1 MARPGPSRATSH
13 AGHPRPAS
21 PYVRRFVL
29 AGLLSLLAWG
39 LLRLLAPGP
48 AIPWTAE
55 MLAAAGRM
63 QEALAVTSRHCREAG
78 IPMDPLA
85 DPSGTCLMG
94 PELGE
99 LFTTLGQLEAKRTT
113 LAPDMA
119 GVLVHLLREAGVS
132 RGDTVAVGASGSFPA
147 LVMATVVAVEA
158 LGAHPVTVL
167 SLGASSFGATRA
179 ELHLLHLYR
188 LLQEADVIA
197 TPPVAVSLGGSGDL
211 GLEFD
216 AEVRDRLVRDVV
228 ESGLPLLEDPDL
240 VSGVAGRMALYLGEP
255 RQGGAPE
262 GAPGAQV
269 PPGPEMEEAAGTP
282 ARPSPGRVAAF
293 VNVGGTDTNLGTS
306 PRILGL
312 PPGLVKPVGL
322 PGEGEGGVLFAMMAR
337 GIPVIHL
344 LHVRGLALRYGLPW
358 DPLSPPAPGS
368 TLLRDESRGK
378 GPVFWLLTVAYL
390 GAMVLVMRWGGR
402 GGGDAA
408 ARRIPYFPG
417 AG

>member
-1 MARPGPSRATSH
+1 MARLEPSRATSH

-48 AIPWTAE
+48 AIPWTPE

-63 QEALAVTSRHCREAG
+63 QEALGVTSRHCRDAG
-78 IPMDPLA
+78 IPLDPLA
-85 DPSGTCLMG
+85 DSGGTCLIG

-119 GVLVHLLREAGVS
+119 GLLVHLLREAGVS

-179 ELHLLHLYR
+179 ELHLLRLYQ
-188 LLQEADVIA
+188 LLQEAGVIA
-197 TPPVAVSLGGSGDL
+197 TPPVGVSLGGSGDL
-211 GLEFD
+211 GLEFE
-216 AEVRDRLVRDVV
+216 AEVRDRLLRDVA
-228 ESGLPLLEDPDL
+228 ESGLPLLSEPDL
-240 VSGVAGRMALYLGEP
+240 ISMVARRMALF
-255 RQGGAPE
+255 
-262 GAPGAQV
+262 
-269 PPGPEMEEAAGTP
+269 PP
-282 ARPSPGRVAAF
+282 RVAAF

-322 PGEGEGGVLFAMMAR
+322 PGEGERGVLFAMMAR

-390 GAMVLVMRWGGR
+390 GALVLVMRWGGR

>member
-1 MARPGPSRATSH
+1 
-13 AGHPRPAS
+13 
-21 PYVRRFVL
+21 VRRFVL

-48 AIPWTAE
+48 AIPWTPE

-63 QEALAVTSRHCREAG
+63 QEALGVTSRHCRDAG
-78 IPMDPLA
+78 IPLDPLA
-85 DPSGTCLMG
+85 DSGGTCLIG

-119 GVLVHLLREAGVS
+119 GLLVHLLREAGVS

-179 ELHLLHLYR
+179 ELHLLRLYQ
-188 LLQEADVIA
+188 LLQEAGVIA
-197 TPPVAVSLGGSGDL
+197 TPPVGVSLGGSGDL
-211 GLEFD
+211 GLEFE
-216 AEVRDRLVRDVV
+216 AEVRDRLLRDVA
-228 ESGLPLLEDPDL
+228 ESGLPLLSEPDL
-240 VSGVAGRMALYLGEP
+240 ISMVARRMALF
-255 RQGGAPE
+255 
-262 GAPGAQV
+262 
-269 PPGPEMEEAAGTP
+269 PP
-282 ARPSPGRVAAF
+282 RVAAF

-322 PGEGEGGVLFAMMAR
+322 PGEGERGVLFAMMAR

-390 GAMVLVMRWGGR
+390 GALALVMRWGGR